1 MAVVPGRERVAG
13 VRRAGVAAVAT
24 LFVLLAGCGTGPSQV
39 GTAAIVG
46 DTAISLERVQDWW
59 QRVVSD
65 DAVKEQLRDRDQ
77 FDDLGRVIV
86 REAAR
91 HELLQQVAAREGLR
105 FDEAQVSELISTL
118 GGEQAAVEA
127 LGPIVYDASTIRG
140 RARDQLLAVELG
152 RKFFNTTVT
161 FDVTTA
167 SSREQALAKAR
178 ELAAAGPDKAR
189 SIIETTGRPGAQA
202 AVGQRL
208 SIGDNLDFALRTPL
222 FSVPAGHVL
231 AFQNPD
237 QASQGQWF
245 VTVVR
250 ERTTGGSSSRQ
261 QGSTTA
267 DQVDD
272 SRLEGVGL
280 KVLGLYSREIGVR
293 LNPRYGVWSHEY
305 VAAAATEG
313 EIPAIVLP
321 LAHPTAG

>member
-1 MAVVPGRERVAG
+1 
-13 VRRAGVAAVAT
+13 VRSALVAAVAV
-24 LFVLLAGCGTGPSQV
+24 LSVLLAGCGTGPSQA

-65 DAVKEQLRDRDQ
+65 DAIKEQLRDRGQ

-86 REAAR
+86 RETAR
-91 HELLQQVAAREGLR
+91 HELLRQAAAREGLR

-127 LGPIVYDASTIRG
+127 LGPIVYDASTIRD
-140 RARDQLLAVELG
+140 RARDQLLAVDLG
-152 RKFFNTTVT
+152 RRFFNTTVT

-167 SSREQALAKAR
+167 KSREQALAKAR
-178 ELAAAGPDKAR
+178 ELAAADADEAR
-189 SIIETTGRPGAQA
+189 SIIETAGRSGAQA
-202 AVGQRL
+202 AVNQRQ
-208 SIGDNLDFALRTPL
+208 SIGDNIDFALSTPL
-222 FSVPAGHVL
+222 FAVPAGHVL
-231 AFQNPD
+231 AFPNPD

-250 ERTTGGSSSRQ
+250 ERDTSGSSSRQ

-267 DQVDD
+267 DQVDE

-280 KVLGLYSREIGVR
+280 KMLGLYSREIGVR
-293 LNPRYGVWSHEY
+293 LNPRYGVWSNEY
-305 VAAAATEG
+305 VAAVATDG
-313 EIPAIVLP
+313 EVPAIVLP
-321 LAHPTAG
+321 MAHPAS